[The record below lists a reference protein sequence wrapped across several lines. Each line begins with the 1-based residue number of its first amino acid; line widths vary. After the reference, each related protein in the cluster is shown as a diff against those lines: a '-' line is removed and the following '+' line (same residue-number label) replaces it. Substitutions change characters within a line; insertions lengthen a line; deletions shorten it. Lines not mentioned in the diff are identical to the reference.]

1 MTLGAVVVGTGF
13 GCVTH
18 VRALRAAGFDI
29 VALVGRDPQ
38 RTAERAQLFEVER
51 AMTNLSD
58 ALALPGVDAVT
69 IATPPHTHAELALE
83 AIAAGHHV
91 LCEKPLARD
100 VGEARAMLAA
110 AEDDG
115 IVHLVGTEFRWD
127 AGQATLAR
135 AVASGAVGEPR
146 LVTVMLH
153 VPVLAAPDVEVPA
166 WWADRGSGGGWL
178 GAHASQVIDQVRV
191 TAGEIAAVSASLP
204 RLNESALDAEDSFVV
219 HLRMRSGAT
228 GVLQSSAADQGPM
241 LIETRVAGSTGT
253 AWIDGLSAAVWVTD
267 RDGTRAVPPSADLP
281 VAPERL
287 EPLPPGALRT
297 TYDRM
302 IAHGLD
308 LPPYARLAEIFRD
321 RILGAPSPAGP
332 APATFHDGVAGMA
345 ALDAIRASAAA
356 NGAWV
361 DVDVVPTPVSAS

>member
-51 AMTNLSD
+51 AMTSLSD

-83 AIAAGHHV
+83 AIAAGRHV

-110 AEDDG
+110 AEDAG

-135 AVASGAVGEPR
+135 AVASGVVGEPR

-166 WWADRGSGGGWL
+166 WWADSGSGGGWL

-267 RDGTRAVPPSADLP
+267 RDGTRAA
-281 VAPERL
+281 AAERR
-287 EPLPPGALRT
+287 PPGRARMPRAVATSSAADDLRPH
-297 TYDRM
+297 DRSWPRS
-302 IAHGLD
+302 
-308 LPPYARLAEIFRD
+308 PPYTRLAEIFRD
-321 RILGAPSPAGP
+321 RILGAPSPAAP

>member
-1 MTLGAVVVGTGF
+1 VTLGAVVVGTGF

-18 VRALRAAGFDI
+18 VRALRAAGFD
-29 VALVGRDPQ
+29 VVSLVGRDPQ
-38 RTAERAQLFEVER
+38 RTAERALLFGVELGS
-51 AMTNLSD
+51 TSLSD

-83 AIAAGHHV
+83 AIAAGRHV

-110 AEDDG
+110 AEDAG

-153 VPVLAAPDVEVPA
+153 VPMLAEVPA
-166 WWADRGSGGGWL
+166 WWAEAASGGGWL

-191 TAGEIAAVSASLP
+191 TVGEIAAVSASLP

-219 HLRMRSGAT
+219 HLRMRSGAA
-228 GVLQSSAADQGPM
+228 GVLQSSAADRGPV
-241 LIETRVAGSTGT
+241 LIETRVAGSAGT
-253 AWIDGLSAAVWVTD
+253 AWIDGLSAAVWVAD
-267 RDGTRAVPPSADLP
+267 RDGTRAVPPTQTS
-281 VAPERL
+281 RS
-287 EPLPPGALRT
+287 PPS
-297 TYDRM
+297 
-302 IAHGLD
+302 
-308 LPPYARLAEIFRD
+308 
-321 RILGAPSPAGP
+321 APSRSHRERCG
-332 APATFHDGVAGMA
+332 
-345 ALDAIRASAAA
+345 R
-356 NGAWV
+356 
-361 DVDVVPTPVSAS
+361 PTTA